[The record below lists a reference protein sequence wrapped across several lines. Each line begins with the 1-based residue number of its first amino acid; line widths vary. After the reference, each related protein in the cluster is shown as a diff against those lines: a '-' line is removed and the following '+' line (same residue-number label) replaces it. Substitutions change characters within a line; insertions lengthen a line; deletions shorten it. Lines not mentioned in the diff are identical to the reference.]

1 MSMWLEPNISF
12 CLVFQSDHFKLIFGA
27 SREAGW
33 YDPKVTRIDHVGFG
47 VVLGE
52 DK

>member
-1 MSMWLEPNISF
+1 MQATH
-12 CLVFQSDHFKLIFGA
+12 FQLIFGA
-27 SREAGW
+27 GREAGW
-33 YDPKVTRIDHVGFG
+33 YDPQRQRVDHVSFG